1 MSPAAWL
8 YAIAIFLGSTLLFLV
23 EPMAGKRLTPLLGGS
38 AAVWTTCLVFFQTAL
53 LLGYLCAHG
62 MASRLRP
69 RMQALVYVA
78 LLGGSLTQVIFNLNP
93 SLHSST
99 AHPVRSVFLLL
110 SSLIGL
116 PFLTL
121 SATNPLLQSWYAR
134 GFASGATGDAVAT
147 TPPYRLFALSNF
159 GSLLGLVLYPWLI
172 EPRFT
177 LHSQAVAWLGGF
189 VFFAIVCSLILFRL
203 LQSSARVTTGAPTV
217 REQLTLAAPSVAPPS
232 LGDRLLWMLLAACGS
247 VLLCSVTNHISQN
260 IAAIPLLWIIPLT
273 IYLLTFVLAFSGRQ
287 KSHGLMSRQMPG
299 MGLPVGRFILLCLM
313 AIAVTSMGY
322 VIYDTKLTLQFQVSI
337 VFFCL
342 ALFITCLFCHREL
355 YRLRPA
361 PEYATSYYLL
371 IAAGGALGSVFVGI
385 LAPVIFSGN
394 YELACGLVFAAALAL
409 VVAWRLPLGWRVF
422 WSAAT
427 LAMLAVVYF
436 QVRYDTRN
444 TIARTRGF
452 YGTLRVTE
460 SLTPPETRTLMN
472 GTIIHGVQVLT
483 DDDRREP
490 TSYYTH
496 QAGVGLAL
504 DYCCDQRPR
513 RVGVIGLGAGTIAAY
528 GRPGDVIR
536 FYDIN
541 PQVERIAGSLFYYLR
556 ESQASIEIVTGDA
569 RVSLAGEQP
578 QNYDVLVVDAFSG
591 DAIPVHLL
599 TREAIAL
606 YRRHLKPDGILAV
619 HVSNKYL
626 ELAPLVL
633 KQAEDAGLQAALV
646 EAEDKEDEGVEA
658 YASSWVLVTANQAFL
673 NLPKV
678 DEVTQEITPIPGLRL
693 WTDDYNSLLPLLSN
707 DKSKW
712 FSRSSDE

>member
-1 MSPAAWL
+1 MSSAALL

-69 RMQALVYVA
+69 RMQALVYVG
-78 LLGGSLTQVIFNLNP
+78 LLGGSLAQVILNLNP

-99 AHPVRSVFLLL
+99 AHPVSSVFWLL

-134 GFASGATGDAVAT
+134 GFASGATGDAAAT

-189 VFFAIVCSLILFRL
+189 VFFAIICGLILWRL
-203 LQSSARVTTGAPTV
+203 LRSSSRVTTSAPPA
-217 REQLTLAAPSVAPPS
+217 REEQTPTAPSAAPPS
-232 LGDRLLWMLLAACGS
+232 LRDRALWMLLAACGS

-287 KSHGLMSRQMPG
+287 KSQGLMSRQMPG
-299 MGLPVGRFILLCLM
+299 MGMSVGRFILMCLM
-313 AIAVTSMGY
+313 AIAVISMGY
-322 VIYDTKLTLQFQVSI
+322 VIYDTKLTLKFQLSI
-337 VFFCL
+337 AFFCL
-342 ALFITCLFCHREL
+342 ALFFTCLFCHREL

-361 PEYATSYYLL
+361 PEHATSYYLL

-394 YELACGLVFAAALAL
+394 YELACGLVFAAALA
-409 VVAWRLPLGWRVF
+409 VAVAWRLPIGWRVF

-436 QVRYDTRN
+436 QVQYDIRHA
-444 TIARTRGF
+444 IARTRGF
-452 YGTLRVTE
+452 YGTLRVTQ

-472 GTIIHGVQVLT
+472 GTIIHGVQVLS
-483 DDDRREP
+483 DDERREP

-496 QAGVGLAL
+496 ESGVGLAI
-504 DYCCDQRPR
+504 DHCCGDRPR
-513 RVGVIGLGAGTIAAY
+513 RIGVIGLGAGTLAAY

-541 PQVERIAGSLFYYLR
+541 PQVEHIAGSLFFYLR

-619 HVSNKYL
+619 HVSNRYL

-633 KQAEDAGLQAALV
+633 KQAEDAGLQALLV
-646 EAEDKEDEGVEA
+646 TSEDKEDQGIEA
-658 YASSWVLVTANQAFL
+658 YNADWVLVTANQAFL
-673 NLPKV
+673 NQPKV
-678 DEVTQEITPIPGLRL
+678 DEVTTEITPISGLRL
-693 WTDDYNSLLPLLSN
+693 WTDDYNSLLPLLSH

-712 FSRSSDE
+712 VTRSDE